1 MILRVRVLI
10 ERYPRAAAGALLLA
24 LLLLP
29 APALVAPHVAE
40 DPVRWA
46 YRVYHPF
53 MYRYPAIL
61 GAHTALDPH
70 TKSGLEQS
78 LAVLRLMVEY
88 W

>member
-1 MILRVRVLI
+1 MMLRMLVLI
-10 ERYPRAAAGALLLA
+10 GRRRRAAAGVLLLA

-29 APALVAPHVAE
+29 APALSAPHVSD

-61 GAHTALDPH
+61 GAHTALDPR
-70 TKSGLEQS
+70 KESGLEQS